1 LPALPL
7 LTTRVWSKNMNTIER
22 SLAAAEAATYP
33 AFRSVFLVPALLA
46 SLLVLA
52 GCSVAPSYQR
62 PDVATPAAFKEA
74 SSAIVKE
81 VAPAT
86 KDAPSVAGNWKPAQ
100 PAEEIARG
108 EWWKIFNDETLNK
121 LELEALQANQDLKA
135 AAARLGQARA
145 LEKSAR
151 AGLFPQVGV
160 GFGPT
165 RQLPSPASQGL
176 PPNAD
181 TDPFTIW
188 RGQATIAY
196 EADLFG
202 RVSTVAN
209 AARFDAE
216 KNAALFQST
225 LLALQSDVAQAYFLI
240 RELDAAQ
247 ALYADTV
254 KLRQETQNL
263 FQRRYDAGD
272 VSELDLARAKTELS
286 AAQSQSLGIAR
297 QRAVAEHA
305 LAILL
310 GKAPA
315 EFSFPQQPL
324 GRLIVSVPAG
334 LPSELLE
341 RRPDIAAAERAMA
354 AANERIGSAKSAY
367 FPRLALTGALGY
379 ESNDLNNLFKSASQ
393 AFVFGPLIGG
403 MLTLPVFDGGARSA
417 GVDRANSAW
426 EEEVANYRGTVLR
439 AFKEVEDN
447 LANLRILDEQNKAQD
462 AAVSSS
468 NRAARISRVQYRE
481 GAVSYLSVI
490 DADRSALQ
498 QQLVAV
504 SLDGERARS
513 VVNLIRAIGGGW
525 EANQHANTAST
536 QTPAA
541 NKVATNP

>member
-1 LPALPL
+1 
-7 LTTRVWSKNMNTIER
+7 MNANKKS
-22 SLAAAEAATYP
+22 SLGLATG
-33 AFRSVFLVPALLA
+33 LLA

-52 GCSVAPSYQR
+52 GCSVAPTYQR

-74 SSAIVKE
+74 PKAAE
-81 VAPAT
+81 ADP
-86 KDAPSVAGNWKPAQ
+86 NWKSAQ

-108 EWWKIFNDETLNK
+108 EWWKIFKDETLNK
-121 LELEALQANQDLKA
+121 LELEALLANQDLKA

-151 AGLFPQVGV
+151 AGLFPQLGV

-165 RQLPSPASQGL
+165 RQLPSPAAQGL

-181 TDPFTIW
+181 TDPYTLW
-188 RGQATIAY
+188 RGQATVAY
-196 EADLFG
+196 EVDLFG

-216 KNAALFQST
+216 QNAALFQST
-225 LLALQSDVAQAYFLI
+225 LLALQADVAQAYFMI
-240 RELDAAQ
+240 RELDATQ
-247 ALYADTV
+247 ALYTDTV
-254 KLRQETQNL
+254 KLRQETLDL

-272 VSELDLARAKTELS
+272 VSELDLARAKTELA
-286 AAQSQSLGIAR
+286 AAQSQSLGVAR

-324 GRLIVSVPAG
+324 TRLAVAVPAG

-341 RRPDIAAAERAMA
+341 RRPDIAAAERAMM
-354 AANERIGSAKSAY
+354 AANERIGAAKSAW
-367 FPRLALTGALGY
+367 FPRLALTGAFGY
-379 ESNDLNNLFKSASQ
+379 ESNDLGDLFKRASQ
-393 AFVFGPLIGG
+393 TFVFGPFIGG
-403 MLTLPVFDGGARSA
+403 LITMPLFDGGARAA
-417 GVDRANSAW
+417 GVERANAVW
-426 EEEVANYRGTVLR
+426 EEDVALYRGTVLK

-447 LANLRILDEQNKAQD
+447 LANLRILDEQHKAQD
-462 AAVSSS
+462 TAVTAA
-468 NRAARISRVQYRE
+468 NKAARISRIQYRE

-490 DADRSALQ
+490 DSDRSALQ

-504 SLDGERARS
+504 TLDGERARS
-513 VVNLIRAIGGGW
+513 VVSLIRAIGGGW
-525 EANQHANTAST
+525 GEQ
-536 QTPAA
+536 PAA
-541 NKVATNP
+541 SAALSPTPSAAQNNQPVQAGS

>member
-1 LPALPL
+1 MQTRQMNPAFGL
-7 LTTRVWSKNMNTIER
+7 
-22 SLAAAEAATYP
+22 LAA
-33 AFRSVFLVPALLA
+33 
-46 SLLVLA
+46 LLVLA
-52 GCSVAPSYQR
+52 GCSVAPTYQR
-62 PDVATPAAFKEA
+62 PDVTTPAAFKEA
-74 SSAIVKE
+74 PQLSAE
-81 VAPAT
+81 Q
-86 KDAPSVAGNWKPAQ
+86 DAKWKQAQ
-100 PAEEIARG
+100 PAEEAARG

-181 TDPFTIW
+181 TDPVTFW
-188 RGQATIAY
+188 RGQATISY
-196 EADLFG
+196 EVDLFG

-216 KNAALFQST
+216 RNAALFQST
-225 LLALQSDVAQAYFLI
+225 LLSLQSDVAQAYFMI

-254 KLRQETQNL
+254 KLRQESMDL

-272 VSELDLARAKTELS
+272 VSELDLARARTELA

-324 GRLIVSVPAG
+324 NRLSISVPAG

-341 RRPDIAAAERAMA
+341 RRPDVAAAERAMM
-354 AANERIGSAKSAY
+354 AANERIGAAKSAY

-379 ESNDLNNLFKSASQ
+379 ESNDLDNLFKTASQ
-393 AFVFGPLIGG
+393 TFVFGPLIGG
-403 MLTLPVFDGGARSA
+403 MLTLPIFDGGARAA
-417 GVDRANSAW
+417 GVDRANAAY
-426 EEEVANYRGTVLR
+426 EEDVANYRATVLR

-447 LANLRILDEQNKAQD
+447 LANLRILDQQNKAQD
-462 AAVSSS
+462 TAVNSANKAS
-468 NRAARISRVQYRE
+468 RISRLQYRE

-513 VVNLIRAIGGGW
+513 IVNLIRAIGGGW
-525 EANQHANTAST
+525 SLPPAPETA
-536 QTPAA
+536 QAQAVKLAEKPQ
-541 NKVATNP
+541 P